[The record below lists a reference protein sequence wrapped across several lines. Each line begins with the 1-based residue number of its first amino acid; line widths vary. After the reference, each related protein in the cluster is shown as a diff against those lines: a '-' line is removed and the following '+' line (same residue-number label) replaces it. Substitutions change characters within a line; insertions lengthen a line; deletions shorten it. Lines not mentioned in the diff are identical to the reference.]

1 MNPRGGLLHALR
13 SVRVSRSQLAL
24 VSAISTAA
32 TILIIVSALGHTRVE
47 TAVIAALHRQQV
59 FRARAPAVSTTTT
72 AASAPSAPAGTGEA
86 GAGAAASED
95 PAPSD
100 PAVANTNAV
109 PAADGSNATTSAT
122 STSASTSTKPPSKVK
137 HLFVIVLSDSG
148 YRSAFGPSSAA
159 HYLNS
164 KLRPKAELL
173 SQYHTLGGSGLP
185 DSLAMV
191 SGQAPNR
198 DTTADCSTYGDFP
211 GAAAP
216 GKSGQVPGAG
226 CVYPDTTLTIGDQLD
241 GANLPWRSYVDAMTQ
256 PCQHPNS
263 GALDSVA
270 AGDYATHQNP
280 FVYFHSLLDL
290 GDCQSDDLSLTK
302 LDRALGT
309 TSQTP
314 SYTFI
319 APDPCDAGLVDP
331 CPDGKPGGLAAA
343 DAFLQH
349 VVPTILKSPAYRAS
363 GALVIAF
370 TAGGAASG
378 TAASSTTTVPS
389 TTTTAPSS
397 SATVPST
404 TTTAPSS
411 STTVPSTTTTASTT
425 VSSPT
430 TPSTEPIRTGALILS
445 RYTRAGSTDPKA
457 YNPYSVLRSAEDVF
471 GLSPLGRAKGAASFA
486 GTAFAAG

>member
-1 MNPRGGLLHALR
+1 LSLR
-13 SVRVSRSQLAL
+13 
-24 VSAISTAA
+24 
-32 TILIIVSALGHTRVE
+32 
-47 TAVIAALHRQQV
+47 
-59 FRARAPAVSTTTT
+59 
-72 AASAPSAPAGTGEA
+72 
-86 GAGAAASED
+86 
-95 PAPSD
+95 
-100 PAVANTNAV
+100 
-109 PAADGSNATTSAT
+109 
-122 STSASTSTKPPSKVK
+122 
-137 HLFVIVLSDSG
+137 
-148 YRSAFGPSSAA
+148 
-159 HYLNS
+159 
-164 KLRPKAELL
+164 
-173 SQYHTLGGSGLP
+173 
-185 DSLAMV
+185 
-191 SGQAPNR
+191 
-198 DTTADCSTYGDFP
+198 
-211 GAAAP
+211 
-216 GKSGQVPGAG
+216 
-226 CVYPDTTLTIGDQLD
+226 
-241 GANLPWRSYVDAMTQ
+241 
-256 PCQHPNS
+256 
-263 GALDSVA
+263 VA

-378 TAASSTTTVPS
+378 TAASSTTTAPSSSATVPS

-411 STTVPSTTTTASTT
+411 SATVPSTTTTASTT

-457 YNPYSVLRSAEDVF
+457 YNPYSVVRSAEDVF